1 MSTLASGE
9 SEVFLAGVVLFLSE
23 DEGVLEDVEVEV
35 DVEVE
40 DKPEVR
46 EPEGLERDVELEP
59 EVREVPELVVLVV
72 SLSLS

>member
-1 MSTLASGE
+1 
-9 SEVFLAGVVLFLSE
+9 VE
-23 DEGVLEDVEVEV
+23 DE
-35 DVEVE
+35 
-40 DKPEVR
+40 PEVR